1 MNSDFNIFSHFLSQ
15 KPNVTCVSEY
25 NPKSVGDGD
34 KNEWSN
40 IKAIT
45 YDGAAIDGKPTKVF
59 AYVGF
64 PQEASPS
71 AKVPAVVL
79 VHGGTGHAYAEWIK
93 KWNDRG
99 YAAIAMDN
107 TGYFP
112 SIEGK
117 AIAGREIESANF
129 WHHGLCDIF
138 LQDGYVDA
146 PDNDKVSTSALPIDR
161 QWLYHAVADTI
172 IAHNILANDERVD
185 CSKIG
190 ISGIS
195 WGAVIASIAIGY
207 DTDYAFAV
215 MIYGSAYLDEGHGW
229 MGTVFSQSDTKKLW
243 SAADRLKKVN
253 FPVYWLCWDSDSP
266 FSLNSNSKSYIDTKS
281 SGAVLNVQNDWGHC
295 HSWGWNLS
303 DSYVFAD
310 ASTGKR
316 KTMTAITQEPIV
328 SKKQNGD
335 YNVTVKISPD
345 EFSSEITAKIFYIKE
360 PLSYSVKNDET
371 QPSID
376 QKWFSN
382 EATVNDGT
390 INAVLP
396 KEAAAFYVNIFTTTK
411 ANESYGVSTMFVE
424 NII

>member
-1 MNSDFNIFSHFLSQ
+1 MFSHFLSQ
-15 KPNVTCVSEY
+15 KPNVTYVSEY
-25 NPKSVGDGD
+25 NPKSAGDGEI
-34 KNEWSN
+34 NEWSN
-40 IKAIT
+40 INAVT
-45 YDGAAIDGKPTKVF
+45 YDGAMIDGKPTKVF
-59 AYVGF
+59 AYVGL
-64 PQEASPS
+64 PQEASAT

-79 VHGGTGHAYAEWIK
+79 VHGGTGHAYAEWVK
-93 KWNDRG
+93 KWNDKG

-117 AIAGREIESANF
+117 GVAGREIEPNNF
-129 WHHGLCDIF
+129 WHYGLCDNF
-138 LQDGYVDA
+138 VQDGYVGA

-185 CSKIG
+185 SSKIG

-195 WGAVIASIAIGY
+195 WGAVIASVAIGF

-229 MGTVFSQSDTKKLW
+229 MGDIFSQPDTKKLW
-243 SAADRLKKVN
+243 SASDRLNNVN
-253 FPVYWLCWDSDSP
+253 FPIYWLCWDSDSP

-303 DSYVFAD
+303 DSYIFAD

-316 KTMTAITQEPIV
+316 KTMTAITKEPIV
-328 SKKQNGD
+328 SKMQNGD
-335 YNVTVKISPD
+335 YNVTVKISSD
-345 EFSSEITAKIFYIKE
+345 EFTREITAKIFYIKE
-360 PLSYSVKNDET
+360 PLSYSIKNGQT
-371 QPSID
+371 QPTID
-376 QKWFSN
+376 QKWFSK
-382 EATVNDGT
+382 EETVNDGI

-396 KEAAAFYVNIFTTTK
+396 KEVSAFYVSVFTATK
-411 ANESYGVSTMFVE
+411 ENESYAVCTRFVE